1 MGSELDLP
9 DEFRSEVEAAF
20 SFLLEE
26 AGFAGPERTKH
37 GLLFR
42 GPGLDVDVWLFD
54 GREPQVS
61 TGLAAVGPD
70 GIRGR
75 RAWLDELYVAAGC
88 GPAQDVPGS
97 APTRRSTI
105 KRVHQH
111 ATALRR
117 LMTGLSAPELSQL
130 IIRFTGS

>member
-1 MGSELDLP
+1 MGNGLFLP
-9 DEFRSEVEAAF
+9 AEFRSEVEAAF

-26 AGFAGPERTKH
+26 AGFTGPERTEH

-61 TGLAAVGPD
+61 TGMAAVGPD

-75 RAWLDELYVAAGC
+75 WASLDELYVAAGC

-97 APTRRSTI
+97 APTRRSAI

-117 LMTGLSAPELSQL
+117 LMAGLPTPGLGRL
-130 IIRFTGS
+130 IIRCTGS

>member
-9 DEFRSEVEAAF
+9 DEFRSEVEVAF

-26 AGFAGPERTKH
+26 AGFAGPERTEH

-54 GREPQVS
+54 GREPQVA
-61 TGLAAVGPD
+61 TGVAAVGPD
-70 GIRGR
+70 GFRGR
-75 RAWLDELYVAAGC
+75 RAWLDEVYVAAGC
-88 GPAQDVPGS
+88 GPAQGVPGS

-111 ATALRR
+111 AAALRR
-117 LMTGLSAPELSQL
+117 LMTGLSAPELRQL
-130 IIRFTGS
+130 IIRFAGA

>member
-9 DEFRSEVEAAF
+9 DEFRSEAEVAF

-26 AGFAGPERTKH
+26 VGFAGPERTEH

-42 GPGLDVDVWLFD
+42 GPELDVDVWLFD
-54 GREPQVS
+54 GREPQVA
-61 TGLAAVGPD
+61 TGAAVGPG

-97 APTRRSTI
+97 APTRLSTI

-117 LMTGLSAPELSQL
+117 LMTGRSAPELSQL
-130 IIRFTGS
+130 IIRFAGP

>member
-1 MGSELDLP
+1 MGSEMDLL
-9 DEFRSEVEAAF
+9 DEFRSEVEVAF
-20 SFLLEE
+20 SFLFEE
-26 AGFAGPERTKH
+26 AGFASPETTEH

-42 GPGLDVDVWLFD
+42 GPGLEVDVWLFD
-54 GREPQVS
+54 GREPEVA
-61 TGLAAVGPD
+61 TGVAAVGAD
-70 GIRGR
+70 GIRGQ

-111 ATALRR
+111 AAALRR
-117 LMTGLSAPELSQL
+117 LMTGLAAPELSQL
-130 IIRFTGS
+130 IIRFAGS